1 MGITQCILKKKTKIK
16 KNDLVIYSLN
26 CKSMVKQPHSNTFE
40 IYCHNVVPEIAKPHM
55 TQPISKKKTLTNY
68 TSTSR
73 SMIICKIHDILTNQ
87 KTRPEKI
94 TGLHILRSFIKKIKI
109 LA

>member
-1 MGITQCILKKKTKIK
+1 MGITQCILKKKTKIKK

-26 CKSMVKQPHSNTFE
+26 CKSMVKQPHLNTFE

-55 TQPISKKKTLTNY
+55 TQQLVKKKTLTNY

-73 SMIICKIHDILTNQ
+73 SIIICKIHDILRNQ
-87 KTRPEKI
+87 KTRPDKI
-94 TGLHILRSFIKKIKI
+94 TGLHILRSFIKKSKS
-109 LA
+109 